1 MAITI
6 DNYALRTMAF
16 FKEKTRVSPLNC
28 IVTKDSIIFLVENG
42 LVRKAIG
49 KDAVNV
55 KYLRSQFKKEIK
67 IFEKGEDIDKTIS
80 NFIYPIKLNSS
91 KIHRRVLSMLLMD
104 PKDRRKLLG
113 NGQTTL
119 KQLKEVINLYHQN
132 IRDIKLL

>member
-6 DNYALRTMAF
+6 DDYALRTMAF

-28 IVTKDSIIFLVENG
+28 IVNKNSIIFLVDKG

-49 KDAVNV
+49 HSASNV
-55 KYLRSQFKKEIK
+55 KYLRNQFKKDIK
-67 IFEKGEDIDKTIS
+67 IFEKGENLDETIS

-91 KIHRRVLSMLLMD
+91 KIHRRVLALLLVN
-104 PKDRRKLLG
+104 PGDRRRLLR
-113 NGQTTL
+113 NGQATL
-119 KQLKEVINLYHQN
+119 KQLKEVINIYHQN

>member
-1 MAITI
+1 MTITI

-80 NFIYPIKLNSS
+80 NFIYPIKLSCTECTN
-91 KIHRRVLSMLLMD
+91 R
-104 PKDRRKLLG
+104 
-113 NGQTTL
+113 
-119 KQLKEVINLYHQN
+119 
-132 IRDIKLL
+132 

>member
-1 MAITI
+1 MTITI

-28 IVTKDSIIFLVENG
+28 IVTKTSIIFLVDNG

-55 KYLRSQFKKEIK
+55 KYLRNQFKKDIK
-67 IFEKGEDIDKTIS
+67 IFEKGERLDETIS

-91 KIHRRVLSMLLMD
+91 KVHRRVLSLLLMN
-104 PKDRRKLLG
+104 PKDRRLLLS
-113 NGQTTL
+113 NGQSTL
-119 KQLKEVINLYHQN
+119 RQLREVINVYHQN

>member
-119 KQLKEVINLYHQN
+119 KQLKEVISLYHQN